1 MMHTVRNRGSNM
13 FSSMDSQPQEWL
25 LNDPN
30 ALHTLCIC
38 CFRDS
43 AHARKWI
50 HTLIPRNQN
59 GKLLKWSSGSREKR
73 TERRRVEFID
83 AMERHYDDIDFRVHC
98 ISSTEGQI
106 SNFTQAFYL
115 QNLEN
120 VRQALDAK
128 GKNCL
133 VFQVTKDKHIAIP
146 VLRAAKLL
154 WIYYCLKYMKEVHKL
169 HGFLYSDWFACDS
182 MDSEVKALG
191 VSAVNF
197 LLTTT
202 KLDLQISIAKVPKK
216 SEADILS
223 DWLCGWC
230 NFAGSTGATTD
241 FAKRFEALSDRDPS
255 KFEAIHYACEMEAR
269 VE

>member
-1 MMHTVRNRGSNM
+1 M
-13 FSSMDSQPQEWL
+13 FSIMDSQPQEWL

-50 HTLIPRNQN
+50 HTLLPRNQH
-59 GKLLKWSSGSREKR
+59 GKLLKWSSGSRKKR
-73 TERRRVEFID
+73 TERQRAEFID
-83 AMERHYDDIDFRVHC
+83 SMERHYDDIDFRIHC

-106 SNFTQAFYL
+106 SNFSQAFYL

-120 VRQALDAK
+120 VSQALDAK

-133 VFQVTKDKHIAIP
+133 VFQVAKDKQIAIP

-154 WIYYCLKYMKEVHKL
+154 WIYYCLKYTKEVHQL
-169 HGFLYSDWFACDS
+169 HGFLHSDWFACDS
-182 MDSEVKALG
+182 MSGEVKALG
-191 VSAVNF
+191 VSMVNF
-197 LLTTT
+197 LLTAT
-202 KLDLQISIAKVPKK
+202 KLDLQISIAKDPKK

-230 NFAGSTGATTD
+230 NFARSTGRTTD
-241 FAKRFEALSDRDPS
+241 LAKRFEALSNRDPS
-255 KFEAIHYACEMEAR
+255 KFDAIHYACNMEVR
-269 VE
+269 VEPEKA